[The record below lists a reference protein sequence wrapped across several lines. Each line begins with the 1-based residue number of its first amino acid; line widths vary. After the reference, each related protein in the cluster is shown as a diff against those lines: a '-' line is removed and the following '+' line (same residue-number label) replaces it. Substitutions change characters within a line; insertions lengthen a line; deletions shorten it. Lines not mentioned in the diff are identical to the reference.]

1 MSNMGEELVPPDLLL
16 NPQYFESTFYRREN
30 YSQLRQL
37 ALSGHLLP
45 LHNRFVSWRIFLGL
59 LPENKSLDEW
69 VEICTKLR
77 EDYRKLQES
86 QCSVKTNNLD
96 PLIFNPLSSATENPW
111 NNFHVDNEL
120 KGIIRQDVDR
130 TFQERLLFQLPEIKQ
145 LLTSIL
151 FTWSKQNSDI
161 SYKQGMNEILGIIL
175 FVAYAERAPET
186 SEISPQ
192 AARYL
197 SILNDPR
204 YIEADSFWMFSR
216 VMDLGI
222 KELFNPVVT
231 HKNKANKKNDLF
243 SWDAEK
249 ERNDLVN
256 TDKSHEENISS
267 VLKRC
272 HKIHHRLLQSID
284 RELYQHMESQKI
296 EPQMYLQ
303 RWVRCMFTREFNMA
317 DTLVVWDSLFASLVQ
332 PIENNKDILLMDH
345 ICVAMIVF
353 VRTFLLQSDYS
364 GILRRLLKFPPVED
378 VHVLVNMGLSYK
390 ERIEGGKRNAPVG
403 LIRSPEPPRAMI
415 RAPEPKA
422 KSPTEEAPKTIARDA
437 SPSLVQKAPEF
448 SVPDPLAAKRQ
459 QSGSSP
465 IHSDPIPQKSK
476 PIIQTAPLTKAMSS
490 SEKINSAIDIVQEQI
505 NNETYSDSSMKYLLE
520 LLKQLKDDIKE
531 PTKPSIPDPLR
542 RI

>member
-1 MSNMGEELVPPDLLL
+1 
-16 NPQYFESTFYRREN
+16 
-30 YSQLRQL
+30 
-37 ALSGHLLP
+37 
-45 LHNRFVSWRIFLGL
+45 
-59 LPENKSLDEW
+59 
-69 VEICTKLR
+69 
-77 EDYRKLQES
+77 
-86 QCSVKTNNLD
+86 
-96 PLIFNPLSSATENPW
+96 LSSATENPW

-256 TDKSHEENISS
+256 TDKSHEENVSS

-317 DTLVVWDSLFASLVQ
+317 DTLIVWDSLFASLVM

-422 KSPTEEAPKTIARDA
+422 KSPTEEAPKIIARDA
-437 SPSLVQKAPEF
+437 SPSLVQKAPDF
-448 SVPDPLAAKRQ
+448 SIPDPLAAKRQ
-459 QSGSSP
+459 QSANSP
-465 IHSDPIPQKSK
+465 IHSEPIPQKSK
-476 PIIQTAPLTKAMSS
+476 PIIIQTAPLTKAMSS
-490 SEKINSAIDIVQEQI
+490 SEKLNSAIETIQEQI
-505 NNETYSDSSMKYLLE
+505 NNETYNDSSMKYVLE

-531 PTKPSIPDPLR
+531 PTKSSIPDPLR